1 MTVRTSFPPLT
12 IRGRTLLPVVQGGMG
27 VGISAHRLA
36 GSVAREG
43 AVGTIASIDLRHHHA
58 DLLARCRA
66 QPDRATLEAAN
77 LEALAREIR
86 LAKTYSEGR
95 GMIAVNVMKAV
106 SAHADYVRVAC
117 DEGADAIV
125 MGAGLPL
132 DLPDLT
138 QGHDIALIPI
148 LSDSRGIA
156 LVLKKWMKKG
166 RLPDAIVIEHP
177 AHAGGHLGVTQIDD
191 MHDPRFDF
199 ARVLDETAQVMASLG
214 IARETIPLIVAGG
227 INSHDTVRA
236 AFDAGANGVQVGTP
250 FAVTEEG
257 DAHPHFKRVLADA
270 TPEDIVEFVSVT
282 GLPARG
288 EDAVA
293 RSLPAQRDAHPHQAR
308 RAEAALPDRAR
319 MPERMRLARRHREVR
334 PFLHRHTARGRAAR
348 RRGERAVLPRPRSV
362 AVRLCD
368 PQRARFA
375 RPAADG
381 PCDRACGK
389 PSHVYVGL
397 TDIKIKKRPYR
408 ENGNHSLG
416 VRTMHKTIR
425 TCVAAAAV
433 AAAFAAMPSLSH
445 AASPGDGINQGDV
458 LVRLRAI
465 SIQPNERA
473 SDTLGAL
480 NVGVNNAIVPEL
492 DFTYM
497 IRDYLGVELIL
508 GTSRHQLTSSLGNLG
523 GVGVLPPTLLLQYHF
538 NHAGKVRPYVGAG
551 LNYTYFYN
559 NGLNVGGQ
567 GVSINKSSFGPALQF
582 GVDVQVTKKIFMNVD
597 VKKIWMSTDATLGDK
612 GIGTLHID
620 PLIVG
625 VGVGMKF

>member
-191 MHDPRFDF
+191 MHDRRFDF

-214 IARETIPLIVAGG
+214 IARETIP
-227 INSHDTVRA
+227 
-236 AFDAGANGVQVGTP
+236 
-250 FAVTEEG
+250 
-257 DAHPHFKRVLADA
+257 
-270 TPEDIVEFVSVT
+270 
-282 GLPARG
+282 
-288 EDAVA
+288 
-293 RSLPAQRDAHPHQAR
+293 
-308 RAEAALPDRAR
+308 
-319 MPERMRLARRHREVR
+319 
-334 PFLHRHTARGRAAR
+334 
-348 RRGERAVLPRPRSV
+348 
-362 AVRLCD
+362 
-368 PQRARFA
+368 
-375 RPAADG
+375 
-381 PCDRACGK
+381 
-389 PSHVYVGL
+389 
-397 TDIKIKKRPYR
+397 
-408 ENGNHSLG
+408 
-416 VRTMHKTIR
+416 
-425 TCVAAAAV
+425 
-433 AAAFAAMPSLSH
+433 
-445 AASPGDGINQGDV
+445 
-458 LVRLRAI
+458 
-465 SIQPNERA
+465 
-473 SDTLGAL
+473 
-480 NVGVNNAIVPEL
+480 
-492 DFTYM
+492 
-497 IRDYLGVELIL
+497 
-508 GTSRHQLTSSLGNLG
+508 
-523 GVGVLPPTLLLQYHF
+523 
-538 NHAGKVRPYVGAG
+538 
-551 LNYTYFYN
+551 
-559 NGLNVGGQ
+559 
-567 GVSINKSSFGPALQF
+567 
-582 GVDVQVTKKIFMNVD
+582 
-597 VKKIWMSTDATLGDK
+597 
-612 GIGTLHID
+612 
-620 PLIVG
+620 
-625 VGVGMKF
+625 